1 MSWKDLKDRV
11 LGTGEENEPEFG
23 MTMEMP
29 LRELVASQLATLSV
43 RARSDGLD
51 ELPLAVRIQLSV
63 DLCMLTL
70 ASGLLS
76 GEISVAGNEEDGAG
90 VVLEE
95 ISHDSVT
102 LLIQGKA
109 ISDRYDRDKVTVKY
123 DLDDHPA
130 IAAAGHL
137 MVPTRVRTIVQLQSI
152 SHHLRYGLPIDYGD
166 SPISPPMLL
175 WMAWDETVSPT
186 LSTEVAKR
194 MSSLCMEALGQEPD
208 QGDEIDES
216 EDCGEE

>member
-76 GEISVAGNEEDGAG
+76 GEISVVGSEKDGAG

-137 MVPTRVRTIVQLQSI
+137 MVPTRGCAIVQLAPPA
-152 SHHLRYGLPIDYGD
+152 LRPAHRLRRQPHQPAHAAVDGLGRDGLPHPVHRGRQ
-166 SPISPPMLL
+166 
-175 WMAWDETVSPT
+175 AHV
-186 LSTEVAKR
+186 
-194 MSSLCMEALGQEPD
+194 EPVH
-208 QGDEIDES
+208 G
-216 EDCGEE
+216 GPGPRA